1 MDLDESADERAFR
14 SRLKDWLADNVPTE
28 ARPESAAESVDY
40 DRSWQRKLFDAGF
53 AGVNWPKEFGGA
65 GLSTIEQ
72 FIWFEE
78 AALAGAPG
86 VGVNFVGVNH
96 AGPTLIMRG
105 TEEQR
110 AFHLPKILK
119 GEAIWCQGFS
129 EPGSGSDLAS
139 LSTKAVIDG
148 DEIVVTGQKIWTSYG
163 HLAKYQELLV
173 RTSTEGPK
181 QAGITWMIADMEA
194 PGVEA
199 RPIVNIAGGA
209 EFCEVF
215 YDEARFP
222 LSNVV
227 GEINGG
233 WSVTA
238 ATLGFERG
246 TTFTAAQIKLAQ
258 SVEVLIDAARETAL
272 PSGKY
277 AIQDGKIAYDLG
289 RLRAEVRAMR
299 AMTLA
304 NMSRLLDQPQPG
316 PEGSM
321 LKLFYSELSQR
332 VSRVAMDIFGPA
344 ALNRN
349 GGTAGSWGL
358 EFLHSYAS
366 TIGGGT
372 SEIQRNIVGERV
384 LGLPRGN

>member
-1 MDLDESADERAFR
+1 MDLVESADEQAFR
-14 SRLKDWLADNVPTE
+14 ARLKDWLADNVPPE
-28 ARPESAAESVDY
+28 ARPENGAEAVDY
-40 DRSWQRKLFDAGF
+40 DISWQRKLFEAGF

-78 AALAGAPG
+78 AALAHAPG

-105 TEEQR
+105 TQ
-110 AFHLPKILK
+110 AQCSFHLPKILK

-139 LSTKAVIDG
+139 LSTRGVIDG

-199 RPIVNIAGGA
+199 RPIVNMAGGA

-222 LSNVV
+222 LANVV
-227 GEINGG
+227 GEVNGG
-233 WSVTA
+233 WAVTA

-258 SVEVLIDAARETAL
+258 SVDALIDAARETAL
-272 PSGKY
+272 PNGKY
-277 AIQDGKIAYDLG
+277 AITDGKISHDLAT
-289 RLRAEVRAMR
+289 LRAEVRAMR

-304 NMSRLLDQPQPG
+304 NMSRLLDKPQPG

-321 LKLFYSELSQR
+321 LKLFYSELNQR
-332 VSRVAMDIFGPA
+332 VGRVAMDIFGPA
-344 ALNRN
+344 AMNRD
-349 GGTAGSWGL
+349 GGTAGHWGL
-358 EFLHSYAS
+358 EFLHGYSS

-372 SEIQRNIVGERV
+372 SEIQRNIIGERV